1 MRILVPLDGS
11 PLAERALGPATQL
24 LRAAGANGTIL
35 LVSVVPYPYISM
47 NLPGDYSSVIDDNVL
62 AESAR
67 ATQEYLNTITRRP
80 EYQDLAIHAIVLS
93 GQPAETI
100 ITQAHDHKAD
110 LIIISSHGHTGL
122 VRLALGSV
130 AEVVARDG
138 RVPTLIVR
146 ADTPRLPDNTRATPL
161 TLLVPLDG
169 SELAENAL
177 APAATIAR
185 MTHGAIR
192 LLRVLPAKITA
203 LEQEQA
209 RSRAAYDYLND
220 IAQTLEREGPEGQV
234 PVTVHRALA
243 WGDPAVEIAREAEQ
257 TETDIVVL
265 ATHGRVGLDRFLNG
279 SITEEVLRHVA
290 LPIMVY
296 HPNLPVKQ
304 RTASAN
310 GPSGST
316 ARP

>member
-24 LRAAGANGTIL
+24 LRAAGAAGTIL

-62 AESAR
+62 AESAS
-67 ATQEYLNTITRRP
+67 AAQGYLDTITRRP

-100 ITQAHDHKAD
+100 IAQAHDHKAD

-146 ADTPRLPDNTRATPL
+146 GNTPNLPDDTRATPL

-177 APAATIAR
+177 TPAAP
-185 MTHGAIR
+185 
-192 LLRVLPAKITA
+192 LRA
-203 LEQEQA
+203 
-209 RSRAAYDYLND
+209 
-220 IAQTLEREGPEGQV
+220 
-234 PVTVHRALA
+234 
-243 WGDPAVEIAREAEQ
+243 
-257 TETDIVVL
+257 
-265 ATHGRVGLDRFLNG
+265 
-279 SITEEVLRHVA
+279 
-290 LPIMVY
+290 
-296 HPNLPVKQ
+296 
-304 RTASAN
+304 
-310 GPSGST
+310 
-316 ARP
+316 